1 MEDLLEQN
9 NNNYYSY
16 DSLFMKLNEELFFEE
31 KGTSYATSN
40 QYNYEN
46 NNPLLNELSNPFL
59 CSHNENEDYEV
70 DNENYYLNKKTNR
83 DENIK
88 YENKTSSKD
97 KNNNIFIIKKNLNE
111 KEEIKNIKD
120 KKIKDNINL
129 KDNRNKISKLYNFG
143 RKNKESGETGKH
155 NKSCEDNIINKIKTN
170 FFSDY
175 IRNIIKENSINKDI
189 DLKKLR
195 TKEFM
200 ADLSK
205 QNNERLFNM
214 KIKDILCEQ
223 PISTKYSTFD
233 NFENKLIIEKIYE
246 EKKEI
251 NVIKILELTFE
262 ELLIIYR
269 SKLKDPKDMEKLE
282 EIKGKIEG
290 LDLLSNENKYNDFAY
305 LINKLEKNHE
315 EEYIE
320 KIKILCLGYE
330 NWFNER
336 IGRKYD

>member
-88 YENKTSSKD
+88 YENKASSKD
-97 KNNNIFIIKKNLNE
+97 KNNNIFIIKKKLNE

-120 KKIKDNINL
+120 KNIKDNINL
-129 KDNRNKISKLYNFG
+129 KDNKNKNSKLYNFG
-143 RKNKESGETGKH
+143 RKNKESGEVGKH

-233 NFENKLIIEKIYE
+233 TFENKLIIEKIYE
-246 EKKEI
+246 ENKEI

-262 ELLIIYR
+262 ELYIIYR
-269 SKLKDPKDMEKLE
+269 NKLKEPEDMEKLE
-282 EIKGKIEG
+282 EIKAKIEG
-290 LDLLSNENKYNDFAY
+290 LELLEENNKCKDIGY
-305 LINKLEKNHE
+305 LIEKLKKNHE

-320 KIKILCLGYE
+320 EVKTSCLGYI
-330 NWFNER
+330 NWFNKKFER
-336 IGRKYD
+336 KSD